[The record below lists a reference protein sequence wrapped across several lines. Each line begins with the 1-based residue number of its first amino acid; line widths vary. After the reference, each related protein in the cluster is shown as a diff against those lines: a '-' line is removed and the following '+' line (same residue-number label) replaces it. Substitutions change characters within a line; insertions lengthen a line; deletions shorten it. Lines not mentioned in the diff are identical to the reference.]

1 MDRMEVSGTF
11 DLGSI
16 PSEATK
22 FTLNLLINSELRV
35 FCRSLVSIRLSISV
49 IKYAFHALFNAIFI

>member
-35 FCRSLVSIRLSISV
+35 FCRSLVSIRLSILV
-49 IKYAFHALFNAIFI
+49 IKYAFNAIFI